1 MGEKKNGPHAT
12 QRVSPRTIHSRWIY
26 TDEQADAPQ
35 CLRAWSPEGGVA
47 VEEREAV
54 QEKSTDVMADAM
66 ARSPV
71 MAAARNE

>member
-47 VEEREAV
+47 VEE
-54 QEKSTDVMADAM
+54 KSTDVMADAM